1 MTSSPF
7 TFSIAFLISKS
18 QFAIKPFSLQG
29 FFGGLVC
36 GSCWALGIIT
46 RICRPLAQ
54 ASDTTYRHNDLQ
66 TQRPTELSSE
76 RIGEFRK
83 LDPSKPHVLHLAWG
97 QDAPRW
103 HRSSTF
109 TACNEDFGLGCRTLV
124 FPTRTLFNN
133 SLWFACRLSAAF
145 WATCE
150 QKGIII
156 SSIIIMITIDHHQ
169 PSSSQSS
176 SS

>member
-29 FFGGLVC
+29 LFEGLVC

-103 HRSSTF
+103 HRSSQLLRLATKTLVWGVGPYF
-109 TACNEDFGLGCRTLV
+109 SQLELCSTTACCSRAG
-124 FPTRTLFNN
+124 
-133 SLWFACRLSAAF
+133 SRLSSGRPANKRA
-145 WATCE
+145 
-150 QKGIII
+150 
-156 SSIIIMITIDHHQ
+156 
-169 PSSSQSS
+169 SSSAASS
-176 SS
+176 S